1 MLYFQESVRMV
12 VAVSIHFRA
21 GCFSAC
27 RVGMGHCSRL
37 VCKSIDGSCYIITT
51 QRITL
56 HSLHHTSLD
65 VVVVCRINLVAATE
79 YRCHTCRQCPFP
91 VARSIIREIA
101 VIETCL
107 RTESVVVIVI
117 PDVHSGARSSH
128 FVGAYTLIRQ
138 TVQAVVLVVR
148 PVTGCKGTLVA
159 VLREYQAVG
168 IVIHHFHIS
177 RTGKLLP
184 DTTVTSVV
192 FVLEGIQVE
201 IGQAL
206 VHRLEHETK
215 IAFVVI
221 HIVSVVRFAALH
233 LTGQYNMSHLVG
245 EGVAHVQIFIGGF
258 NDRKLAGS
266 IAAVAR
272 QCACTAYAIVDA
284 VQLRVSRTVGQIVRI
299 DGMPAMPC
307 GSRSVFLDGT
317 VQRRSLVHR
326 LAVRTRV
333 VAIVAGRTALEC
345 SRRHIL
351 GRRDYRQ
358 PGIHGTS
365 CNVVLLQRHQ
375 IAVACRHLL
384 QYRLERTSQ
393 AIKILHLIQVFTS
406 HFIQHAT
413 GTHIIVAGILRR
425 CCQCIAQQRHE
436 HIFSFHTIL
445 SFHWGL

>member
-1 MLYFQESVRMV
+1 MLHLQESVRMV

-128 FVGAYTLIRQ
+128 FVGAYTLLRQ

-184 DTTVTSVV
+184 DTAVASVV
-192 FVLEGIQVE
+192 FVLKSIQVE
-201 IGQAL
+201 IGRAL
-206 VHRLEHETK
+206 VHRLEYETK
-215 IAFVVI
+215 ITFVVI
-221 HIVSVVRFAALH
+221 HIVSVVRFTAFH
-233 LTGQYNMSHLVG
+233 LTRQYNMSHLIG
-245 EGVAHVQIFIGGF
+245 KGVAHVQVFIGGF
-258 NDRKLAGS
+258 NNRKLTGK
-266 IAAVAR
+266 IAYRKQKA
-272 QCACTAYAIVDA
+272 D
-284 VQLRVSRTVGQIVRI
+284 
-299 DGMPAMPC
+299 D
-307 GSRSVFLDGT
+307 SRSQTEKQIPCLYSKDISRESFSLLNQRFGDLGT
-317 VQRRSLVHR
+317 M
-326 LAVRTRV
+326 
-333 VAIVAGRTALEC
+333 GE
-345 SRRHIL
+345 
-351 GRRDYRQ
+351 
-358 PGIHGTS
+358 
-365 CNVVLLQRHQ
+365 
-375 IAVACRHLL
+375 
-384 QYRLERTSQ
+384 
-393 AIKILHLIQVFTS
+393 
-406 HFIQHAT
+406 
-413 GTHIIVAGILRR
+413 
-425 CCQCIAQQRHE
+425 E
-436 HIFSFHTIL
+436 HTLKQNIL
-445 SFHWGL
+445 SYQETSKYKIPFFRKCIIRFLPTSFSG